1 MKRFASK
8 IELMTRLMKGLLLG
22 LLLAGM
28 LGRASAFSLLGPYDA
43 WQVTALGYNLPGDIG
58 GPKSPPEGYRWNIP
72 TITYAFDPT
81 FVHYFGINGML
92 EVDKAMKIFNDLP
105 AFSSITNDGSSL
117 YIDGEPVPT
126 DVNGPPNF
134 GAGIAGVLDLKS
146 WAMGRIIEELGLAE
160 PERYVWTIRGRA
172 TFPGTT
178 NYGVIMMNYDPIT
191 LQPSSR
197 VNGLRYGFQIFDPIP
212 NINYADAVETLLENV
227 NPYSFS
233 PVATG
238 FIGAGN
244 YYIGLSH
251 DDVGGLR
258 YLYNANRIVTE
269 QLLADVTGGIAGR
282 GVGSPWR
289 GFLGITN
296 AAILTNGL
304 VLTNASG
311 TNLIRTG
318 LRPGINKFKFKRAN
332 FDSLIGTFFQPV
344 TNQYTDTVISN
355 SRPVL
360 QVVRRVITLPD
371 ILFSCEDLGVVQA
384 FPVISAR
391 TVTDGWQNNAALN
404 TGGFN
409 VGGGPGVITPQ
420 VRIAFS
426 NRLPYIIAIDPGDV
440 GDDETPN
447 SGVWGSFDENS
458 EEPFLYPDYLGVEKL
473 TLGDL
478 QQRAL
483 RGGP

>member
-1 MKRFASK
+1 
-8 IELMTRLMKGLLLG
+8 MTRLMKGLMLG

-28 LGRASAFSLLGPYDA
+28 PGRATAFSLLGPYDA
-43 WQVTALGYNLPGDIG
+43 WQVTPLGYNLPGDIG

-81 FVHYFGINGML
+81 FIQYFGLNGML

-117 YIDGEPVPT
+117 YINGEPVPT

-146 WAMGRIIEELGLAE
+146 FAMGRIIEELGLAE
-160 PERYVWTIRGRA
+160 PERWTWTIRGRD
-172 TFPGTT
+172 PRPLTT

-191 LQPSSR
+191 LQPSSK
-197 VNGLRYGFQIFDPIP
+197 VNGIRYDFEIQDPIP
-212 NINYADAVETLLENV
+212 NINYADAVENPSPNQV
-227 NPYSFS
+227 NLYSFS
-233 PVATG
+233 PVASG

-258 YLYNANRIVTE
+258 YLYNANRLVPE
-269 QLLADVTGGIAGR
+269 QLLGDVTGGIAGG

-296 AAILTNGL
+296 AALLTNIF
-304 VLTNASG
+304 VVPNASG

-332 FDSLIGTFFQPV
+332 FDSITGNLSPFV

-360 QVVRRVITLPD
+360 QALRRVVTVPD
-371 ILFSCEDLGVVQA
+371 ILFSCEDLGVAGA
-384 FPVISAR
+384 FPALMAR
-391 TVTDGWQNNAALN
+391 TVTAGWQNNAALN
-404 TGGFN
+404 TGGSN

-426 NRLPYIIAIDPGDV
+426 NRLPYVIAIDPGDV

-458 EEPFLYPDYLGVEKL
+458 EVPFLYPDYLGVERL
-473 TLGDL
+473 TLREL
-478 QQRAL
+478 QRNAL

>member
-1 MKRFASK
+1 
-8 IELMTRLMKGLLLG
+8 MTRLMKGLLLG

-81 FVHYFGINGML
+81 FIHYFGINGML

-146 WAMGRIIEELGLAE
+146 WAMGLVIEELGLAE
-160 PERYVWTIRGRA
+160 PERWAWTIRGRA
-172 TFPGTT
+172 PFPGTT
-178 NYGVIMMNYDPIT
+178 NYGVIMLNYDPIT

-212 NINYADAVETLLENV
+212 AINYADAVETLLENV

-233 PVATG
+233 PVASG

-258 YLYNANRIVTE
+258 YLYNANRLVTE
-269 QLLADVTGGIAGR
+269 QLLGDVTGGIAGA

-296 AAILTNGL
+296 PPILGGII
-304 VLTNASG
+304 VVTNASG
-311 TNLIRTG
+311 TNLIRSG
-318 LRPGINKFKFKRAN
+318 LRPGINKLKFKRAN
-332 FDSLIGTFFQPV
+332 YDSLIGSFFLPV

-360 QVVRRVITLPD
+360 QVVRRVITQPD

-384 FPVISAR
+384 IPVIRAR
-391 TVTDGWQNNAALN
+391 TATAGWQNNAALN
-404 TGGFN
+404 TFGFGT
-409 VGGGPGVITPQ
+409 GGGPGVITPL
-420 VRIAFS
+420 VRMAFS

-458 EEPFLYPDYLGVEKL
+458 EEPVLYPNYLGL
-473 TLGDL
+473 TLRVL
-478 QQRAL
+478 QQYAL
-483 RGGP
+483 RRGP

>member
-1 MKRFASK
+1 
-8 IELMTRLMKGLLLG
+8 MTRLMKGLMLG

-28 LGRASAFSLLGPYDA
+28 LGRAAAFSLLGPYET
-43 WQVTALGYNLPGDIG
+43 WQVTPLGYNLPGDIG
-58 GPKSPPEGYRWNIP
+58 GPKTPPEGYRWNTP

-81 FVHYFGINGML
+81 FIHYFGINGML

-134 GAGIAGVLDLKS
+134 GEGIAGVLDLKS
-146 WAMGRIIEELGLAE
+146 WAMGLVIEELGLAE
-160 PERYVWTIRGRA
+160 PERYTWTIRGRA

-191 LQPSSR
+191 LQPSSK
-197 VNGLRYGFQIFDPIP
+197 VNGFRYGFQIFDPIP

-233 PVATG
+233 SVATG

-244 YYIGLSH
+244 YYMGLSH

-258 YLYNANRIVTE
+258 YLYNANRLVTE
-269 QLLADVTGGIAGR
+269 QLLGDVTGGIAGA

-296 AAILTNGL
+296 TALLTNIF
-304 VLTNASG
+304 VVPNASG

-318 LRPGINKFKFKRAN
+318 LRPGINKLKFKRAN
-332 FDSLIGTFFQPV
+332 FDSLIGNFFLPV

-360 QVVRRVITLPD
+360 QVVRRVVTQPD
-371 ILFSCEDLGVVQA
+371 ILFSCEDLLLAGA
-384 FPVISAR
+384 FPVLVRR

-420 VRIAFS
+420 VRISFS
-426 NRLPYIIAIDPGDV
+426 NRLPYVIAIDPGDV

-447 SGVWGSFDENS
+447 SGCWGSFDENS
-458 EEPFLYPDYLGVEKL
+458 EEPVLYPNYLGL
-473 TLGDL
+473 TLRVL
-478 QQRAL
+478 QQNAL

>member
-1 MKRFASK
+1 
-8 IELMTRLMKGLLLG
+8 MTRLLKGLLLG

-28 LGRASAFSLLGPYDA
+28 LGRAAAFSLLGPYDT
-43 WQVTALGYNLPGDIG
+43 WQVTPLGYNLPGDIG
-58 GPKSPPEGYRWNIP
+58 GPKTPPEGYRWNTP

-81 FVHYFGINGML
+81 FIQYFGLNGML

-117 YIDGEPVPT
+117 YINGEPVPT

-146 WAMGRIIEELGLAE
+146 WAMGMVIEELGLAE
-160 PERYVWTIRGRA
+160 PERWTWTLRGRA
-172 TFPGTT
+172 TFPLTT

-191 LQPSSR
+191 VQPSSK
-197 VNGLRYGFQIFDPIP
+197 VNGLRYGFEIQDPIP

-233 PVATG
+233 PVASG

-258 YLYNANRIVTE
+258 YLYNGNRLVSE
-269 QLLADVTGGIAGR
+269 QLLGDVTGGIAGS

-296 AAILTNGL
+296 TVLLTNIF
-304 VLTNASG
+304 VVPNASG

-318 LRPGINKFKFKRAN
+318 LRPGINKIKFKRAN
-332 FDSLIGTFFQPV
+332 FDSLIGNFFLPV

-360 QVVRRVITLPD
+360 QSLRRVVTFPD
-371 ILFSCEDLGVVQA
+371 ILFSCEDLGVVQGI
-384 FPVISAR
+384 PVLRNRSTTA
-391 TVTDGWQNNAALN
+391 GWQNNAALN
-404 TGGFN
+404 TFGFGT
-409 VGGGPGVITPQ
+409 GGGPGVITPG
-420 VRIAFS
+420 VLIAFS
-426 NRLPYIIAIDPGDV
+426 NRLPYIFASDPGDV
-440 GDDETPN
+440 GDDETIN

-458 EEPFLYPDYLGVEKL
+458 EEPVLYPTYLGL
-473 TLGDL
+473 TLRVL
-478 QQRAL
+478 QQNAL

>member
-1 MKRFASK
+1 
-8 IELMTRLMKGLLLG
+8 MTRLMKGLMLG
-22 LLLAGM
+22 VLLAGM
-28 LGRASAFSLLGPYDA
+28 LGRAAAFSLLGPYDT
-43 WQVTALGYNLPGDIG
+43 WQVTPLGYNLPGDIG
-58 GPKSPPEGYRWNIP
+58 GPKTPPEGYRWNTP

-81 FVHYFGINGML
+81 FIQYFGINGML

-105 AFSSITNDGSSL
+105 AFSSISNDGSSL
-117 YIDGEPVPT
+117 YINGEPVPT

-146 WAMGRIIEELGLAE
+146 WAMGFVIEELGLAE
-160 PERYVWTIRGRA
+160 PERWTWTIRGRA
-172 TFPGTT
+172 TFPLTT

-191 LQPSSR
+191 VQPSSK
-197 VNGLRYGFQIFDPIP
+197 VNGINYGFVISDPIP
-212 NINYADAVETLLENV
+212 NINYADAEETLPPDV
-227 NPYSFS
+227 NPYPFS

-258 YLYNANRIVTE
+258 YLYNANRLVTE
-269 QLLADVTGGIAGR
+269 QLLADVTGGIAGA

-318 LRPGINKFKFKRAN
+318 LRPGINKINFKRAN
-332 FDSLIGTFFQPV
+332 FDSLIGNIFLPV
-344 TNQYTDTVISN
+344 TYQYTDTVISN
-355 SRPVL
+355 ARPVL
-360 QVVRRVITLPD
+360 QVVRRVVTFPD
-371 ILFSCEDLGVVQA
+371 ILFSCEDLGVA
-384 FPVISAR
+384 AGIPVVSAR
-391 TVTDGWQNNAALN
+391 TVTAGWQNNAALN
-404 TGGFN
+404 TFGFGT
-409 VGGGPGVITPQ
+409 GGGPGVITPV

-426 NRLPYIIAIDPGDV
+426 KHLPYIFAVDPGDV
-440 GDDETPN
+440 GNDQTPN

-458 EEPFLYPDYLGVEKL
+458 EEPFLYPDYLGVKKP
-473 TLGDL
+473 TLREL
-478 QQRAL
+478 QENAL